1 MVCYC
6 AEFCFMIEDEA
17 MGVFIMKYIFAATCA
32 GDFYSSGSQLDP
44 DFTHSIQT
52 IYNYEQK
59 IPLKANI

>member
-1 MVCYC
+1 
-6 AEFCFMIEDEA
+6 MIEDEA